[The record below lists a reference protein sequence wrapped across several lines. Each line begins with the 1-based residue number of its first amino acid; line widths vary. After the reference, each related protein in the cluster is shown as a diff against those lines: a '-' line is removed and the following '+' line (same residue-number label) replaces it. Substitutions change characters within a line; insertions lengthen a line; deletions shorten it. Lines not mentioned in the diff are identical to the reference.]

1 MFTETKSDATALQRQ
16 NRRII
21 RLKEQGVTRSTVLV
35 HRDCKSALE
44 GLRPFLVD
52 PIKAKQLELLTGQ
65 IQGAAKPINVAQVRQ
80 LSPLRYPGGKTWLVP
95 EIRSWLIT
103 AKRKPTVLVEP
114 FAGGAMAGLTVA
126 AEDLADHV
134 FLCELDDDVAA
145 LWDTIFS
152 GSAAD
157 VQWLC
162 DTITSFEVTLANVH
176 NVLTATP
183 KARRGQA
190 FRTIVKN
197 RMQRGGIM
205 AAGAGLVKSGEA
217 GRGLHSRWYP
227 ETLATRIEAL
237 HSLKDRIT
245 FEQGDAFDVIRRFSS
260 DPSAAFFIDP
270 PYTAGGKKAG
280 NRLYTHNEI
289 DHEGLFAL
297 MGKVRGSA
305 MLTYDDTS
313 EVRKLA
319 KQYKFRIVEV
329 PMKNTHHA
337 IIRELLILKP

>member
-1 MFTETKSDATALQRQ
+1 MFTATKTDATALERQ
-16 NRRII
+16 NRRIT
-21 RLKEQGVTRSTVLV
+21 RLKAQGVVRSTVLV
-35 HRDCKSALE
+35 HQDCKRALE

-52 PIKAKQLELLTGQ
+52 PIKAKQLQMFFTQ
-65 IQGAAKPINVAQVRQ
+65 VQGTSNPINVAQVRQ
-80 LSPLRYPGGKTWLVP
+80 LSPFRYPGGKTWLVP

-103 AKRKPTVLVEP
+103 AKRKPKIFVEP

-126 AEDLADHV
+126 AEDLADSV
-134 FLCELDDDVAA
+134 FLSELDDDVSA
-145 LWDTIFS
+145 LWNTIFC

-157 VQWLC
+157 VSWLC
-162 DTITSFEVTLANVH
+162 NSIISFDVNLENVKAVLAGS
-176 NVLTATP
+176 P
-183 KARRGQA
+183 KATKALA

-205 AAGAGLVKSGEA
+205 AAGAGLVKEGEA

-227 ETLATRIEAL
+227 ETLATRINVLQNFRE
-237 HSLKDRIT
+237 RVT
-245 FEQGDAFDVIRRFSS
+245 FEQVDAFNVIGRFVD
-260 DPSAAFFIDP
+260 DPNAYFFIDP

-280 NRLYTHNEI
+280 NRLYTHNEV
-289 DHEGLFAL
+289 DHEGLFSLVAET
-297 MGKVRGSA
+297 RGAA
-305 MLTYDDTS
+305 MLTYDDTP

-319 KQYKFRIVEV
+319 KRHKFRIVEV

>member
-1 MFTETKSDATALQRQ
+1 MDATALQRQ
-16 NRRII
+16 NRRIT
-21 RLKEQGVTRSTVLV
+21 RLRAQGVTRSTVLV
-35 HRDCKSALE
+35 HRECRTALE

-103 AKRKPTVLVEP
+103 AKRKPTLLVEP

-134 FLCELDDDVAA
+134 YLCELDDDVAA
-145 LWDTIFS
+145 LWETIFS
-152 GSAAD
+152 GTAAD

-162 DTITSFEVTLANVH
+162 KSIISFKVNLDNVREVLASTLK
-176 NVLTATP
+176 P
-183 KARRGQA
+183 KKAQA

-227 ETLATRIEAL
+227 ETLAERIEAL

-245 FEQGDAFDVIRRFSS
+245 FEHGNAFDVIRRFAD
-260 DPSAAFFIDP
+260 DPSVFFFVDP
-270 PYTAGGKKAG
+270 PYTAGGKKSG

-305 MLTYDDTS
+305 MLTYDDTV

-337 IIRELLILKP
+337 IIRELLIQKP